1 MLYVFL
7 ALALLSGCAL
17 TYAASGFA
25 SLAALW
31 QVPVFFLGCFLA
43 LVVLF
48 LLVVLVSCLFVDP
61 KKLLEK
67 PSGYFRFLL
76 NEFCRN
82 ALALGGVHVNV
93 TGLEKVPRKG
103 RFLLVSNHRFAFDP
117 IVFYAVMP
125 WAELAFLSKKENF
138 SIFIVAQV
146 MREVLCLPV
155 DRNNDRESLKSIL
168 KAIQFI
174 KDDKASIAVF
184 PEGGTNKTGAPLLPY
199 RSGVFKIAQKANV
212 PIVVC
217 SLVNSR
223 AILHNMFRKHTEVWL
238 DVLDVVP
245 AEELAGKTAI
255 EVGERVHAVMEAG
268 IVARETEQGLRA

>member
-7 ALALLSGCAL
+7 VLALLASCAL
-17 TYAASGFA
+17 TWAASGFA
-25 SLAALW
+25 SLHALW
-31 QVPVFFLGCFLA
+31 QGPVFFAGSFLA
-43 LVVLF
+43 LVLLF
-48 LLVVLVSCLFVDP
+48 LLVVLISCLFVDP

-76 NEFCRN
+76 NEFCRL

-93 TGLEKVPRKG
+93 TGLEKVPRDS

-117 IVFYAVMP
+117 LVFYSSMP
-125 WAELAFLSKKENF
+125 WADLAFLSKKENF
-138 SIFIVAQV
+138 SIFVVAQI
-146 MREVLCLPV
+146 MRKVLCLPV

-184 PEGGTNKTGAPLLPY
+184 PEGRTNRTADPLLPY
-199 RSGVFKIAQKANV
+199 RCGVFKIAQKANV
-212 PIVVC
+212 PIVIC

-223 AILHNMFRKHTEVWL
+223 AILRNMFRKHTEVWL
-238 DVLDVVP
+238 DVLDVIP
-245 AEELAGKTAI
+245 AEELAGKTTI

-268 IVARETEQGLRA
+268 VVRREQAQGLR

>member
-25 SLAALW
+25 SLAAVW
-31 QVPVFFLGCFLA
+31 QVPVFFLGSFLA

-61 KKLLEK
+61 KAAGKAERLFPVPPQRVLPHCAGTGRCPCQCDGTGKGPAQRPLPAGQQPPVRVRPHRVFTPSCRGRSWRSCPKKREFFRSLLSHRSCARYSACRSTGTTTANRSSLFSR
-67 PSGYFRFLL
+67 PSSSSRTTRPPSPYSR
-76 NEFCRN
+76 R
-82 ALALGGVHVNV
+82 A
-93 TGLEKVPRKG
+93 G
-103 RFLLVSNHRFAFDP
+103 R
-117 IVFYAVMP
+117 
-125 WAELAFLSKKENF
+125 
-138 SIFIVAQV
+138 
-146 MREVLCLPV
+146 
-155 DRNNDRESLKSIL
+155 
-168 KAIQFI
+168 
-174 KDDKASIAVF
+174 
-184 PEGGTNKTGAPLLPY
+184 TKTGAPLLPY

-245 AEELAGKTAI
+245 AGGAGRKN
-255 EVGERVHAVMEAG
+255 GH
-268 IVARETEQGLRA
+268 

>member
-1 MLYVFL
+1 M
-7 ALALLSGCAL
+7 
-17 TYAASGFA
+17 
-25 SLAALW
+25 
-31 QVPVFFLGCFLA
+31 
-43 LVVLF
+43 
-48 LLVVLVSCLFVDP
+48 
-61 KKLLEK
+61 
-67 PSGYFRFLL
+67 
-76 NEFCRN
+76 
-82 ALALGGVHVNV
+82 
-93 TGLEKVPRKG
+93 
-103 RFLLVSNHRFAFDP
+103 
-117 IVFYAVMP
+117 
-125 WAELAFLSKKENF
+125 
-138 SIFIVAQV
+138 
-146 MREVLCLPV
+146 
-155 DRNNDRESLKSIL
+155 
-168 KAIQFI
+168 
-174 KDDKASIAVF
+174 AVF

>member
-25 SLAALW
+25 SLAAVW
-31 QVPVFFLGCFLA
+31 QVPVFFLGSFLA
-43 LVVLF
+43 LV
-48 LLVVLVSCLFVDP
+48 
-61 KKLLEK
+61 
-67 PSGYFRFLL
+67 
-76 NEFCRN
+76 
-82 ALALGGVHVNV
+82 
-93 TGLEKVPRKG
+93 
-103 RFLLVSNHRFAFDP
+103 
-117 IVFYAVMP
+117 
-125 WAELAFLSKKENF
+125 
-138 SIFIVAQV
+138 
-146 MREVLCLPV
+146 VLCLPV

-245 AEELAGKTAI
+245 AEELDGKTAI

>member
-1 MLYVFL
+1 M
-7 ALALLSGCAL
+7 
-17 TYAASGFA
+17 
-25 SLAALW
+25 W
-31 QVPVFFLGCFLA
+31 QVPVFFLGSFLA

-76 NEFCRN
+76 NEFCRI

-184 PEGGTNKTGAPLLPY
+184 PEGGTNKTDAPLLPY
-199 RSGVFKIAQKANV
+199 PSWSARWSIPAQFCTICSASTRRSGWTCWTSFLRRSWTEKRPLRSANASTRSWRPGSSPVRRSRVCAHKASR
-212 PIVVC
+212 I
-217 SLVNSR
+217 LVSP
-223 AILHNMFRKHTEVWL
+223 LH
-238 DVLDVVP
+238 P
-245 AEELAGKTAI
+245 AGFP
-255 EVGERVHAVMEAG
+255 V
-268 IVARETEQGLRA
+268 